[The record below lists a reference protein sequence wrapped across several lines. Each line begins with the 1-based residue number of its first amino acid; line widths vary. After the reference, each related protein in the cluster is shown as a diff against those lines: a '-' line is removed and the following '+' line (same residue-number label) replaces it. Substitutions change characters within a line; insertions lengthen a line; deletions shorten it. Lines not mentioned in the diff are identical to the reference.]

1 MSKTMKMITV
11 IGVGLALLL
20 LSACGGTATP
30 TSAPTV
36 DLNAHS
42 TEVASTVWAQV
53 TRDLALTPSVTLIPS
68 PSATLEP
75 SPTSGQTA
83 TASPNPQATLP
94 GGTPATPGTPTN
106 DQAEWVSQT
115 VADGTVFGPGET
127 FIITWQLKNVG
138 TSTWTVNYLLRFF
151 TGNAFGAPQEIFL
164 DREVAPGDTVDIAIP
179 MTAPTTPGEYR
190 SDWVM
195 ANELRANF
203 NQPVY
208 LEIVVA
214 RPATA
219 TQTATTAPTDTAT
232 PTTEA
237 TP

>member
-1 MSKTMKMITV
+1 
-11 IGVGLALLL
+11 
-20 LSACGGTATP
+20 
-30 TSAPTV
+30 
-36 DLNAHS
+36 
-42 TEVASTVWAQV
+42 
-53 TRDLALTPSVTLIPS
+53 
-68 PSATLEP
+68 
-75 SPTSGQTA
+75 
-83 TASPNPQATLP
+83 
-94 GGTPATPGTPTN
+94 
-106 DQAEWVSQT
+106 
-115 VADGTVFGPGET
+115 VFAPGET
-127 FIITWQLKNVG
+127 FIITWQLRNVG
-138 TSTWTVNYLLRFF
+138 TTTWTINYLLRFY

-195 ANELRANF
+195 ANELLANF

-219 TQTATTAPTDTAT
+219 TPTATATEPATAT
-232 PTTEA
+232 PTTPA